1 MVSIKNSLF
10 QGVFQNMNRCSIWW
24 LFVPRV
30 CNGVGI
36 IVTKNWIESLL
47 TVPIW
52 DRKTFATERDRK
64 FPNAGYACPLD
75 RNSPSL
81 VNHSYMRLDNQR
93 QVQRG
98 RRVPDAPKYIR
109 QTRWFLLLKYWADCY
124 EIEITPETL
133 TGPDLWSRALP
144 KCAKADNGC
153 RKEFLWKSYVVH

>member
-64 FPNAGYACPLD
+64 RPHAGYACPLG

-81 VNHSYMRLDNQR
+81 VNYSYMRLDNQR
-93 QVQRG
+93 QVQMIF
-98 RRVPDAPKYIR
+98 VVKIR
-109 QTRWFLLLKYWADCY
+109 SWLLWNWNNSRNTDWSWPLKPRSSKVSKSWFSLDPPL
-124 EIEITPETL
+124 ITAA
-133 TGPDLWSRALP
+133 GKNSY
-144 KCAKADNGC
+144 GC
-153 RKEFLWKSYVVH
+153 PYVVH